1 MLANV
6 RAAAPLLEAEHFQSD
21 ELTHGEKAMVSKSP
35 PGRVHG
41 FINNSGTFETC
52 SIKLI
57 YDFSVY
63 FHIFRLYRHW

>member
-21 ELTHGEKAMVSKSP
+21 ELSQGEKAMVSKSP

-41 FINNSGTFETC
+41 FINSSGLYELLFYLFSSNSNVC
-52 SIKLI
+52 
-57 YDFSVY
+57 
-63 FHIFRLYRHW
+63 